1 MTLDVQV
8 QHAGQI
14 GAARE
19 LYEETGIDLR
29 DQLERIRPICLYDD
43 RAETSS
49 LRASSSILVNEYKHR
64 LFYILLVTDSD
75 FTTASVSLNNDDTG
89 RIGAMGTDLDDC
101 NYKHIT
107 VCISF
112 VGTDLSFWC
121 IVSFLIQSMHFICM
135 YNIYTA

>member
-1 MTLDVQV
+1 MTHDVRV
-8 QHAGQI
+8 QHAGQT

-29 DQLERIRPICLYDD
+29 DQLERIRPICLYVD
-43 RAETSS
+43 REETSS
-49 LRASSSILVNEYKHR
+49 LRASGSILVNEFKHR

-75 FTTASVSLNNDDTG
+75 FTTASVSSNNDDTG
-89 RIGAMGTDLDDC
+89 RTGAMGSHLDDC

-121 IVSFLIQSMHFICM
+121 IVSFLIQAMHFICM